1 MEKMKKQVNLS
12 KILIQ
17 YIFAFSIG
25 TIALVT
31 FFMILFQV
39 GVNAEIILP
48 ANYYEKQIESQRDAI
63 VKAEQEDDQILKQ
76 YKYALYDFSGNVIQ
90 GSINKDY
97 AGQIW
102 NNIHNDEKGHSTY
115 YYAII
120 ERDKDICVIL
130 YTLHATFKNP
140 ILQKYLP
147 SPEVCEIVLFILLF
161 VAEVIF
167 LSRSFG
173 KSLSKE
179 MMILR
184 KVTDKIQKED
194 LDFQVEQS
202 KIKEVNEVLTSLVK
216 MKDELNHSLRT
227 QWNMETNRREQ
238 IAALAHDIKTPLTIL
253 RGNAELLNESMLDSN
268 QKKCNEH
275 ILKSIDEMEIYMKS
289 LLDITKCEEGAPLQF
304 KQTDLRDFI
313 HNIIEESAICVLG
326 KQLNLIENVQD
337 IPNFI
342 PIDETAL
349 KRAIMNIMMNA
360 IEYSPTKGD
369 LMFSVEMISE
379 KLQFIVEDS
388 GRGFTE
394 EEMHSA
400 TEQFYRGDKSRN
412 SKDHHGMGLY
422 IAKSFAKQHGGN
434 LYLSNSKKLYGAK
447 VVLEISAK

>member
-1 MEKMKKQVNLS
+1 MEKVKKQVNLS

-25 TIALVT
+25 TITLVT

-39 GVNAEIILP
+39 GVNAEVILP

-63 VKAEQEDDQILKQ
+63 VKAEQDDDQILKQ
-76 YKYALYDFSGNVIQ
+76 YKYVVYDFSGNVIQ

-102 NNIHNDEKGHSTY
+102 NNIHKDEKGDSKY
-115 YYAII
+115 YYAVI

-140 ILQKYLP
+140 FLKKYLP
-147 SPEVCEIVLFILLF
+147 SPEVCEMVLFILLF

-173 KSLSKE
+173 KTLSKE
-179 MMILR
+179 MLILR
-184 KVTDKIQKED
+184 NVTDKIQKED

-289 LLDITKCEEGAPLQF
+289 LLDITKCEEGASLQF

-313 HNIIEESAICVLG
+313 RNIIEESAICVLG
-326 KQLNLIENVQD
+326 KRLNLIENVQD

-434 LYLSNSKKLYGAK
+434 LYLSNSEKLHGAK
-447 VVLEISAK
+447 VVLEISA

>member
-1 MEKMKKQVNLS
+1 MEKVKKQVNLS

-39 GVNAEIILP
+39 GVNAEVILP

-63 VKAEQEDDQILKQ
+63 VKVEQDDDQILKQ
-76 YKYALYDFSGNVIQ
+76 YKYVVYDFSGNVIQ

-102 NNIHNDEKGHSTY
+102 NNIHKDEKGDSKY
-115 YYAII
+115 YYAVI

-140 ILQKYLP
+140 FLKKYLP
-147 SPEVCEIVLFILLF
+147 SPEVCEMVLFILLF

-173 KSLSKE
+173 KTLSKE
-179 MMILR
+179 MLILR
-184 KVTDKIQKED
+184 NVTDKIQKED

-289 LLDITKCEEGAPLQF
+289 LLDITKCEEGASLQF

-313 HNIIEESAICVLG
+313 RNIIEESAICVLG
-326 KQLNLIENVQD
+326 KRLNLIENVQD

-394 EEMHSA
+394 EEIHSA

-434 LYLSNSKKLYGAK
+434 LYLSNSEKLHGAK
-447 VVLEISAK
+447 VVLEISA

>member
-1 MEKMKKQVNLS
+1 MEKVKKQVNLS

-63 VKAEQEDDQILKQ
+63 VKEEQEDDQILKQ

-97 AGQIW
+97 AEQIW
-102 NNIHNDEKGHSTY
+102 NNIHNDEKGDSKY

-140 ILQKYLP
+140 ILQKYVP

-304 KQTDLRDFI
+304 MQTDLRDFI

-326 KQLNLIENVQD
+326 KQLNLIENVQN

-412 SKDHHGMGLY
+412 AKDHHGMGLY

-434 LYLSNSKKLYGAK
+434 LYLSNSEKLHGAK
-447 VVLEISAK
+447 VVLEISA

>member
-1 MEKMKKQVNLS
+1 MEKVKKQVNLS

-17 YIFAFSIG
+17 YIFAFSIW

-39 GVNAEIILP
+39 GVNAEVILP
-48 ANYYEKQIESQRDAI
+48 ANYYEQQIESQRDTI
-63 VKAEQEDDQILKQ
+63 VKAEQDDDQILKQ
-76 YKYALYDFSGNVIQ
+76 YKYVVYDFSGNVIQ

-102 NNIHNDEKGHSTY
+102 NNIHKDEKGDSKY
-115 YYAII
+115 YYAVI
-120 ERDKDICVIL
+120 ERDQDICVIL

-140 ILQKYLP
+140 FLQKYLP

-179 MMILR
+179 MLILR
-184 KVTDKIQKED
+184 NVTDKIQKED

-202 KIKEVNEVLTSLVK
+202 KIKEVNEVLISLVK

-253 RGNAELLNESMLDSN
+253 RGNAELLNESMLNSN

-289 LLDITKCEEGAPLQF
+289 LLDITKCEEGASLQF
-304 KQTDLRDFI
+304 KRTDLRDFI
-313 HNIIEESAICVLG
+313 RNIIEESAICVLG

-360 IEYSPTKGD
+360 IEYSPTQGD

-412 SKDHHGMGLY
+412 SKNHHGMGLY

-434 LYLSNSKKLYGAK
+434 LYLSNSDKLHGAK
-447 VVLEISAK
+447 VVLEISA

>member
-1 MEKMKKQVNLS
+1 MEKVKKQVNLS

-76 YKYALYDFSGNVIQ
+76 YKYVVYDFSGNVIQ

-102 NNIHNDEKGHSTY
+102 NNIHKDEKGDSKY
-115 YYAII
+115 YYAVI

-130 YTLHATFKNP
+130 YTLRATFKNP
-140 ILQKYLP
+140 ILQKYVP

-304 KQTDLRDFI
+304 MQTDLRDFI

-434 LYLSNSKKLYGAK
+434 LYLSNSEKLHGAK
-447 VVLEISAK
+447 VVLEISA

>member
-1 MEKMKKQVNLS
+1 MEKVKKQVNLS

-39 GVNAEIILP
+39 GVNAEVILP
-48 ANYYEKQIESQRDAI
+48 ANYYEQQIESQRDTI
-63 VKAEQEDDQILKQ
+63 VKAEQDDDQILKQ
-76 YKYALYDFSGNVIQ
+76 YKYVVYDFSGNVIQ

-102 NNIHNDEKGHSTY
+102 NNIHKDEKGDSKY
-115 YYAII
+115 YYAVI
-120 ERDKDICVIL
+120 ERDQDICVIL

-140 ILQKYLP
+140 FLQKYLP

-179 MMILR
+179 MLILR
-184 KVTDKIQKED
+184 NITDKIQKED

-289 LLDITKCEEGAPLQF
+289 LLDITKCEEGASLQF
-304 KQTDLRDFI
+304 KRTDLRDF
-313 HNIIEESAICVLG
+313 SW
-326 KQLNLIENVQD
+326 
-337 IPNFI
+337 
-342 PIDETAL
+342 
-349 KRAIMNIMMNA
+349 
-360 IEYSPTKGD
+360 
-369 LMFSVEMISE
+369 
-379 KLQFIVEDS
+379 
-388 GRGFTE
+388 
-394 EEMHSA
+394 
-400 TEQFYRGDKSRN
+400 
-412 SKDHHGMGLY
+412 
-422 IAKSFAKQHGGN
+422 
-434 LYLSNSKKLYGAK
+434 
-447 VVLEISAK
+447 

>member
-1 MEKMKKQVNLS
+1 MEKVKKQVNLS

-63 VKAEQEDDQILKQ
+63 VKVEQDDDQILKQ
-76 YKYALYDFSGNVIQ
+76 YKYVVYDFSGNVIQ

-102 NNIHNDEKGHSTY
+102 NNIHKDEKGDSTY
-115 YYAII
+115 YYAVI

-140 ILQKYLP
+140 FLQKYLP

-179 MMILR
+179 MLILR

-238 IAALAHDIKTPLTIL
+238 IVALAHDIKTPLTIL

-289 LLDITKCEEGAPLQF
+289 LLDITKCEEGASLQF
-304 KQTDLRDFI
+304 KRTDLRDFI
-313 HNIIEESAICVLG
+313 GNIIEESAICVLG

-337 IPNFI
+337 IPNYI

-434 LYLSNSKKLYGAK
+434 LYLSNSEKLHGAK
-447 VVLEISAK
+447 VVLEISA

>member
-1 MEKMKKQVNLS
+1 MEKVKKQVNLS

-63 VKAEQEDDQILKQ
+63 VKVEQDDDQILKQ
-76 YKYALYDFSGNVIQ
+76 YKYVVYDFSGNVIQ

-102 NNIHNDEKGHSTY
+102 NNIHKDEKGDSTY
-115 YYAII
+115 YYAVI

-140 ILQKYLP
+140 FLQKYLP

-179 MMILR
+179 MLILR

-238 IAALAHDIKTPLTIL
+238 IVALAHDIKTPLTIL

-289 LLDITKCEEGAPLQF
+289 LLDITKCEEGASLQF
-304 KQTDLRDFI
+304 KRTDLRDFI
-313 HNIIEESAICVLG
+313 GNIIEESAICVLG

-337 IPNFI
+337 IPNYI

-360 IEYSPTKGD
+360 IEYSPTKSD

-434 LYLSNSKKLYGAK
+434 LYLSNSEKLHGAK
-447 VVLEISAK
+447 VVLEISA

>member
-1 MEKMKKQVNLS
+1 
-12 KILIQ
+12 
-17 YIFAFSIG
+17 
-25 TIALVT
+25 
-31 FFMILFQV
+31 MILFQV

-63 VKAEQEDDQILKQ
+63 VKVEQDDDQILKQ
-76 YKYALYDFSGNVIQ
+76 YKYVVYDFSGNVIQ

-102 NNIHNDEKGHSTY
+102 NNIHKDEKGDSTY
-115 YYAII
+115 YYAVI

-140 ILQKYLP
+140 FLQKYLP

-179 MMILR
+179 MLILR

-238 IAALAHDIKTPLTIL
+238 IVALAHDIKTPLTIL

-289 LLDITKCEEGAPLQF
+289 LLDITKCEEGASLQF
-304 KQTDLRDFI
+304 KRTDLRDFI
-313 HNIIEESAICVLG
+313 GNIIEESAICVLG

-337 IPNFI
+337 IPNYI

-434 LYLSNSKKLYGAK
+434 LYLSNSEKLHGAK
-447 VVLEISAK
+447 VVLEISA

>member
-1 MEKMKKQVNLS
+1 MEKVKKQVNLS

-39 GVNAEIILP
+39 GVNAEVILP

-63 VKAEQEDDQILKQ
+63 VKAEQDDDQILKQ
-76 YKYALYDFSGNVIQ
+76 YKYVVYDFSGNVIQ

-102 NNIHNDEKGHSTY
+102 NNIHKDEKGDSKY
-115 YYAII
+115 YYAVI

-140 ILQKYLP
+140 FLKKYLP

-173 KSLSKE
+173 NTFSKE
-179 MMILR
+179 MLILR
-184 KVTDKIQKED
+184 NVTDKIQKED

-289 LLDITKCEEGAPLQF
+289 LLDITKCEEGASLQF

-313 HNIIEESAICVLG
+313 RNIIEESAICVLG

-434 LYLSNSKKLYGAK
+434 LYLSNSEKLHGAK
-447 VVLEISAK
+447 VVLEISA

>member
-1 MEKMKKQVNLS
+1 MEKVKKQVNLS

-39 GVNAEIILP
+39 GVNAEVILP
-48 ANYYEKQIESQRDAI
+48 ANYYEQQIESQRDTI
-63 VKAEQEDDQILKQ
+63 VKAEQDDDQILKQ
-76 YKYALYDFSGNVIQ
+76 YKYVVYDFSGNVIQ

-102 NNIHNDEKGHSTY
+102 NNIHKDEKGDSKY
-115 YYAII
+115 YYAVI
-120 ERDKDICVIL
+120 ERDQDICVIL

-140 ILQKYLP
+140 FLQKYLP

-179 MMILR
+179 MLILR
-184 KVTDKIQKED
+184 NITDKIQKED

-253 RGNAELLNESMLDSN
+253 RGNAELLNESMLNSN

-289 LLDITKCEEGAPLQF
+289 LLDITKCEEGASLQF
-304 KQTDLRDFI
+304 KRIDLRDFI
-313 HNIIEESAICVLG
+313 GNIIEESAICVLG

-434 LYLSNSKKLYGAK
+434 LYLSNSEKLHGAK
-447 VVLEISAK
+447 VVLEISA

>member
-1 MEKMKKQVNLS
+1 MEKVKKQVNLS

-39 GVNAEIILP
+39 GVNAEVILP
-48 ANYYEKQIESQRDAI
+48 ANYYEQQIESQRDTI
-63 VKAEQEDDQILKQ
+63 VKAEQDDDQILKQ
-76 YKYALYDFSGNVIQ
+76 YKYVVYDFSGNVIQ

-102 NNIHNDEKGHSTY
+102 NNIHKDEKGDSKY
-115 YYAII
+115 YYAVI
-120 ERDKDICVIL
+120 ERDQDICVIL

-140 ILQKYLP
+140 FLQKYLP

-179 MMILR
+179 MLILR
-184 KVTDKIQKED
+184 NVTDKIQKED

-202 KIKEVNEVLTSLVK
+202 KIKEVNEVLISLVK

-253 RGNAELLNESMLDSN
+253 RGNAELLNESMLNSN

-289 LLDITKCEEGAPLQF
+289 LLDITKCEEGASLQF
-304 KQTDLRDFI
+304 KRTDLRDFI
-313 HNIIEESAICVLG
+313 RNIIEESAICVLG

-412 SKDHHGMGLY
+412 SKNHHGMGLY

-434 LYLSNSKKLYGAK
+434 LYLSNSDKLHGAK
-447 VVLEISAK
+447 VVLEISA

>member
-1 MEKMKKQVNLS
+1 MEKVKKQVHLS

-39 GVNAEIILP
+39 GVNAEVILP

-63 VKAEQEDDQILKQ
+63 VKAKQDDDQILKQ
-76 YKYALYDFSGNVIQ
+76 YKYAVYDFSGNVIQ

-97 AGQIW
+97 TGQIW
-102 NNIHNDEKGHSTY
+102 NNIHKDEKGDSKY
-115 YYAII
+115 YYAVI

-130 YTLHATFKNP
+130 YTLHATFKTP
-140 ILQKYLP
+140 FLQKYLP

-167 LSRSFG
+167 LSRYFG
-173 KSLSKE
+173 KSLAKE
-179 MMILR
+179 MLILR
-184 KVTDKIQKED
+184 NVTDKIQKED

-253 RGNAELLNESMLDSN
+253 RGNAELLNESMLDLN

-289 LLDITKCEEGAPLQF
+289 LLDITKCEEGASLQF
-304 KQTDLRDFI
+304 KQTDLCDFI
-313 HNIIEESAICVLG
+313 RNIIEESAICILG

-369 LMFSVEMISE
+369 LIFSVEMINE

-434 LYLSNSKKLYGAK
+434 IYLSNSEKLHGAK
-447 VVLEISAK
+447 VVLEILA

>member
-1 MEKMKKQVNLS
+1 MEKVKKQVNLS

-63 VKAEQEDDQILKQ
+63 VKVEQDDDQILKQ
-76 YKYALYDFSGNVIQ
+76 YKYVVYDFSGNVIQ

-102 NNIHNDEKGHSTY
+102 NNIHKDEKGDSTY
-115 YYAII
+115 YYAVI

-140 ILQKYLP
+140 FLQKYLP

-179 MMILR
+179 MLILR

-238 IAALAHDIKTPLTIL
+238 IVALAHDIKTPLTIL

-304 KQTDLRDFI
+304 KQTDLHDFI

-388 GRGFTE
+388 GRGFTG

-434 LYLSNSKKLYGAK
+434 LYLSNSEKLHGAK
-447 VVLEISAK
+447 VVLEISA

>member
-1 MEKMKKQVNLS
+1 MEKVKKQVNLS

-63 VKAEQEDDQILKQ
+63 VKVEQDDDQILKQ
-76 YKYALYDFSGNVIQ
+76 YKYVVYDFSGNVIQ

-102 NNIHNDEKGHSTY
+102 NNIHKDEKGDSTY
-115 YYAII
+115 YYAVI

-140 ILQKYLP
+140 FLQKYLP

-179 MMILR
+179 MLILR

-238 IAALAHDIKTPLTIL
+238 IVALAHDIKTPLTIL

-289 LLDITKCEEGAPLQF
+289 LLDITKCEEGASLQF
-304 KQTDLRDFI
+304 KRTDLRDFI
-313 HNIIEESAICVLG
+313 GNLIEESAICVLG

-337 IPNFI
+337 IPNYI

-434 LYLSNSKKLYGAK
+434 LYLSNSEKLHGAK
-447 VVLEISAK
+447 VVLEISA

>member
-1 MEKMKKQVNLS
+1 MEKVKKQVNLS
-12 KILIQ
+12 KILIR

-31 FFMILFQV
+31 FFMILFQI
-39 GVNAEIILP
+39 GVNTEIILP

-63 VKAEQEDDQILKQ
+63 VKAEQDDNQILKQ
-76 YKYALYDFSGNVIQ
+76 YKYAVYDLSGNVIQ

-97 AGQIW
+97 AEQIW
-102 NNIHNDEKGHSTY
+102 NNMQNDEKGDSKY

-120 ERDKDICVIL
+120 ERDKNVCVIL
-130 YTLHATFKNP
+130 YTLHANFKNP
-140 ILQKYLP
+140 FLQKYLP
-147 SPEVCEIVLFILLF
+147 IPEVCEIVLFILLF
-161 VAEVIF
+161 VAEVII
-167 LSRSFG
+167 LSRYFG

-179 MMILR
+179 MLIL
-184 KVTDKIQKED
+184 KNITDKIQQED

-202 KIKEVNEVLTSLVK
+202 KIIEVNEVLNSLVK
-216 MKDELNHSLRT
+216 MKDELNSSLRT
-227 QWNMETNRREQ
+227 QWDMETNRREQ

-253 RGNAELLNESMLDSN
+253 RGNAELLNESTLDSN

-275 ILKSIDEMEIYMKS
+275 ILKSVDEMEMYMKS
-289 LLDITKCEEGAPLQF
+289 LLDITKCEEGTSLQF
-304 KQTDLRDFI
+304 KQIDLHKFI

-326 KQLNLIENVQD
+326 KQLNLIKSVQD
-337 IPNFI
+337 IPNLI
-342 PIDETAL
+342 HVDETAL

-360 IEYSPTKGD
+360 IEYSPTNGD

-394 EEMHSA
+394 EEINSA

-412 SKDHHGMGLY
+412 SKNHYGMGLY
-422 IAKSFAKQHGGN
+422 IAENFAKQHGGN
-434 LYLSNSKKLYGAK
+434 LYLSNSKNLRGAK
-447 VVLEISAK
+447 VVLEISL

>member
-1 MEKMKKQVNLS
+1 MEKVKKQVNLS

-63 VKAEQEDDQILKQ
+63 VKVEQDDDQILKQ
-76 YKYALYDFSGNVIQ
+76 YKYVVYDFSGNVIQ
-90 GSINKDY
+90 GRINKDY

-102 NNIHNDEKGHSTY
+102 NNIHKDEKGDSTY
-115 YYAII
+115 YYAVI

-140 ILQKYLP
+140 FLQKYLP

-179 MMILR
+179 MLILR

-238 IAALAHDIKTPLTIL
+238 IVALAHDIKTPLTIL

-304 KQTDLRDFI
+304 KQTDLHDFI

-388 GRGFTE
+388 GRGFTG

-434 LYLSNSKKLYGAK
+434 LYLSNSEKLHGAK
-447 VVLEISAK
+447 VVLEISA

>member
-1 MEKMKKQVNLS
+1 MEKVKKQVNLS

-76 YKYALYDFSGNVIQ
+76 YKYVVYDFSGNVIQ

-102 NNIHNDEKGHSTY
+102 NNIHKDEKGDSKY
-115 YYAII
+115 YYTVI

-130 YTLHATFKNP
+130 YTLQATFKNP

-147 SPEVCEIVLFILLF
+147 SPEVCEIFLFILLF
-161 VAEVIF
+161 VVEVIF

-179 MMILR
+179 VMILR

-253 RGNAELLNESMLDSN
+253 RGNAELLNESTLDSN

-275 ILKSIDEMEIYMKS
+275 ILKSIDEMEIYVKS
-289 LLDITKCEEGAPLQF
+289 LFDITKCEEGAPLQF
-304 KQTDLRDFI
+304 KQTDLHDFI

-388 GRGFTE
+388 GRGFTG

-400 TEQFYRGDKSRN
+400 TEQFYRGDTSRN

-434 LYLSNSKKLYGAK
+434 LYLSNSEKLHGAK

>member
-1 MEKMKKQVNLS
+1 MEKVKKQVNLS

-39 GVNAEIILP
+39 GVNAEVILP

-63 VKAEQEDDQILKQ
+63 VKAKQEDDQILKQ
-76 YKYALYDFSGNVIQ
+76 YKYALYDFSGNLIQ

-102 NNIHNDEKGHSTY
+102 NNIHNDEKSDSKY
-115 YYAII
+115 YYAVI

-140 ILQKYLP
+140 SLQKYLP

-161 VAEVIF
+161 VVEVIF

-184 KVTDKIQKED
+184 NVTDKIQKED

-216 MKDELNHSLRT
+216 MKGELNHSLRT

-253 RGNAELLNESMLDSN
+253 RGNAELLNESTLDSN

-289 LLDITKCEEGAPLQF
+289 LLDITKCEEGASLQF
-304 KQTDLRDFI
+304 KQTDLHDFI

-326 KQLNLIENVQD
+326 KQLNLIENVQN

-434 LYLSNSKKLYGAK
+434 LYLSNSEKLHGAK
-447 VVLEISAK
+447 VVLEISA